1 MSTSTKISPAR
12 TSPAGH
18 RPHTHRPHM
27 DKQQGDSWHAT
38 RIGDGPQART
48 KQDLPGSRSL
58 QRWEARYL
66 PHTAPAA
73 TAAPS
78 ATTAAAA
85 LEGSLL

>member
-1 MSTSTKISPAR
+1 MSTSTKISPAH

-38 RIGDGPQART
+38 RIGDGPQAST
-48 KQDLPGSRSL
+48 KQDLPRSCSL
-58 QRWEARYL
+58 PCWEARYL

-85 LEGSLL
+85 LVGLLL

>member
-27 DKQQGDSWHAT
+27 DKQLDDSWHAT
-38 RIGDGPQART
+38 RNANGHQART
-48 KQDLPGSRSL
+48 TQDLPRSRSL
-58 QRWEARYL
+58 PCWEARYL